1 MKNSSV
7 IPNNQSNSKSETKL
21 TNDSND
27 YKNHTKDS
35 NQEISSHIET
45 AIITEKVLLADS
57 NDTPPAAA
65 SIIKQKAAKTTNNI
79 LAKNEPQEQNFLE
92 LDNNVKISEN
102 LVKFPEKNDQPP
114 QVINNRGGE
123 DFQRPSI
130 LKVS

>member
-7 IPNNQSNSKSETKL
+7 IPNNQSKSDTKL

-35 NQEISSHIET
+35 NQEFSSHIET
-45 AIITEKVLLADS
+45 AIINDKVLLANS

-65 SIIKQKAAKTTNNI
+65 SIIEQNAAKITKCNI

>member
-7 IPNNQSNSKSETKL
+7 IPNNQSKSETKL

-35 NQEISSHIET
+35 NQEISTHTIET
-45 AIITEKVLLADS
+45 AIITEKVLLAQS
-57 NDTPPAAA
+57 NEIPPATA
-65 SIIKQKAAKTTNNI
+65 SIIEQNAAKTTNNN
-79 LAKNEPQEQNFLE
+79 LAKDEPQEQNFLE
-92 LDNNVKISEN
+92 LDSNVKISEN
-102 LVKFPEKNDQPP
+102 VVKFPEKNNQPP

>member
-7 IPNNQSNSKSETKL
+7 IPNNQSKSETKL

-65 SIIKQKAAKTTNNI
+65 SIIEQNAAKITKSNI
-79 LAKNEPQEQNFLE
+79 LAENEPQEQKFLE
-92 LDNNVKISEN
+92 LDSNINISEN

>member
-7 IPNNQSNSKSETKL
+7 IPNNQSKSETKL

-45 AIITEKVLLADS
+45 AIINEKVLLAQS
-57 NDTPPAAA
+57 NEIPPATA
-65 SIIKQKAAKTTNNI
+65 SIIEQNAAKTTNNN
-79 LAKNEPQEQNFLE
+79 LAKDEPQEQNFLE
-92 LDNNVKISEN
+92 LDSNVKISEN
-102 LVKFPEKNDQPP
+102 VVKFPEKNNQPP

>member
-7 IPNNQSNSKSETKL
+7 IPNNQSKSETKL

-65 SIIKQKAAKTTNNI
+65 SIIEQNAAKITKCNI

-102 LVKFPEKNDQPP
+102 LVKFPEKNNQPP

>member
-7 IPNNQSNSKSETKL
+7 IPNNQSKSETKL

-35 NQEISSHIET
+35 NQEISTHTIET
-45 AIITEKVLLADS
+45 AIITEKVLLAQS
-57 NDTPPAAA
+57 NEISPATA
-65 SIIKQKAAKTTNNI
+65 SIIEQNAAKTTNNN
-79 LAKNEPQEQNFLE
+79 LAKDEPQEQNFLE
-92 LDNNVKISEN
+92 LDSNVKISEN
-102 LVKFPEKNDQPP
+102 VVKFPEKNNQPP

-123 DFQRPSI
+123 DFLRPSI

>member
-7 IPNNQSNSKSETKL
+7 IPNNQSKSETKL

-65 SIIKQKAAKTTNNI
+65 SIIEQNAAKITKSNI
-79 LAKNEPQEQNFLE
+79 LAKNEPQEQKFLE
-92 LDNNVKISEN
+92 LDSNINISEN

>member
-7 IPNNQSNSKSETKL
+7 IPNNQLKSETKL

-27 YKNHTKDS
+27 YKNHTKDP
-35 NQEISSHIET
+35 NQEISTHIET
-45 AIITEKVLLADS
+45 AIITEKVLLAQS
-57 NDTPPAAA
+57 NEISPAIA
-65 SIIKQKAAKTTNNI
+65 SIIEQNAAKITKSNI
-79 LAKNEPQEQNFLE
+79 LAENEPQEQKFLE
-92 LDNNVKISEN
+92 LDSNINISEN

>member
-7 IPNNQSNSKSETKL
+7 IPNNQLKSETKL

-45 AIITEKVLLADS
+45 AIITEKVLLAQS
-57 NDTPPAAA
+57 NEISPSTA
-65 SIIKQKAAKTTNNI
+65 SIIEQNAAKITKCNI
-79 LAKNEPQEQNFLE
+79 LAKNEPQEQKFLE
-92 LDNNVKISEN
+92 LDSNINISEN

>member
-7 IPNNQSNSKSETKL
+7 IPNNQSKSETKL

-45 AIITEKVLLADS
+45 AIITEKVLLAQS
-57 NDTPPAAA
+57 NEIPPATA
-65 SIIKQKAAKTTNNI
+65 SIIEQNAAKTTNNN
-79 LAKNEPQEQNFLE
+79 LAKDEPQEQNFLE
-92 LDNNVKISEN
+92 LDSNVKISEN
-102 LVKFPEKNDQPP
+102 VVKFPEKNNQPP

>member
-7 IPNNQSNSKSETKL
+7 IPNNQSKSETKL

-45 AIITEKVLLADS
+45 AIITEKVLLAHS

-65 SIIKQKAAKTTNNI
+65 SIIEQNAAKITKCNI

-92 LDNNVKISEN
+92 LDNNVRISEN

>member
-1 MKNSSV
+1 MKNFSV
-7 IPNNQSNSKSETKL
+7 IPNNQSNSETKL

-27 YKNHTKDS
+27 YKNHTKDP
-35 NQEISSHIET
+35 NQEISTHIET

-65 SIIKQKAAKTTNNI
+65 SIIEQNAAKITKCNI

-102 LVKFPEKNDQPP
+102 LVKFPEKNNQPP

>member
-1 MKNSSV
+1 MCC
-7 IPNNQSNSKSETKL
+7 INNQSNSKSETKL

-27 YKNHTKDS
+27 YKNHTKDP
-35 NQEISSHIET
+35 NQEISTHIET
-45 AIITEKVLLADS
+45 AIITEKVLLAQS
-57 NDTPPAAA
+57 NEISPSTA
-65 SIIKQKAAKTTNNI
+65 SIIEQNAAKITKCNI
-79 LAKNEPQEQNFLE
+79 LAKNEPQEQKFLE
-92 LDNNVKISEN
+92 LDSNINISEN

>member
-7 IPNNQSNSKSETKL
+7 IPNNQLKSETKL

-27 YKNHTKDS
+27 YKNHTKDP
-35 NQEISSHIET
+35 NQEISTHIET
-45 AIITEKVLLADS
+45 AIITEKVLLAQS
-57 NDTPPAAA
+57 NEISPATA
-65 SIIKQKAAKTTNNI
+65 SIIEQNAAKITKSNI
-79 LAKNEPQEQNFLE
+79 LAENEPQEQKFLE
-92 LDNNVKISEN
+92 LDSNINISEN

>member
-1 MKNSSV
+1 MTNSSV
-7 IPNNQSNSKSETKL
+7 IPNNQSKSETKL

-65 SIIKQKAAKTTNNI
+65 SIIEQNAAKITKSNI
-79 LAKNEPQEQNFLE
+79 LAKNEPQEQKFLE
-92 LDNNVKISEN
+92 LDSNINISEN

>member
-7 IPNNQSNSKSETKL
+7 IPNNQSKSETKL

-35 NQEISSHIET
+35 NQEISTHTIET
-45 AIITEKVLLADS
+45 AIITEKVLLAQS
-57 NDTPPAAA
+57 NEIPPATA
-65 SIIKQKAAKTTNNI
+65 SIIEQNAAKTTNNI
-79 LAKNEPQEQNFLE
+79 FAKNEPQEQKFLE
-92 LDNNVKISEN
+92 LDSNINISEN
-102 LVKFPEKNDQPP
+102 LVKFPEKNNQPP

>member
-7 IPNNQSNSKSETKL
+7 IPNNQSKSETKL

-57 NDTPPAAA
+57 NDAPPAAA
-65 SIIKQKAAKTTNNI
+65 SIIEQNAAKI
-79 LAKNEPQEQNFLE
+79 IIYLMFIMS
-92 LDNNVKISEN
+92 NNVF
-102 LVKFPEKNDQPP
+102 V
-114 QVINNRGGE
+114 VILFVTYQWCARKSSNYSHFG
-123 DFQRPSI
+123 
-130 LKVS
+130 KH

>member
-7 IPNNQSNSKSETKL
+7 IPNNQSKSETKL

-45 AIITEKVLLADS
+45 AIITEKVLLAQS
-57 NDTPPAAA
+57 NEISPAIA
-65 SIIKQKAAKTTNNI
+65 SIIEQNAAKITKCNI
-79 LAKNEPQEQNFLE
+79 LAKNEPQEQKFLE
-92 LDNNVKISEN
+92 LDSNINISEN

>member
-7 IPNNQSNSKSETKL
+7 IPNNQSKSETKL

-35 NQEISSHIET
+35 NQEISTHTIET
-45 AIITEKVLLADS
+45 AIITEKVLLAQS
-57 NDTPPAAA
+57 NEISPATA
-65 SIIKQKAAKTTNNI
+65 SIIEQNAAKTTNNN
-79 LAKNEPQEQNFLE
+79 LAKNEPQEQKFLE
-92 LDNNVKISEN
+92 LDSNINVSEN
-102 LVKFPEKNDQPP
+102 LVKFPEKNNQPP

>member
-1 MKNSSV
+1 MTNSSV
-7 IPNNQSNSKSETKL
+7 IPNNQSKSETKL

-35 NQEISSHIET
+35 NQEFSSHIET
-45 AIITEKVLLADS
+45 AIINDKVLLAHS

-65 SIIKQKAAKTTNNI
+65 SIIEQNAAKITKCNI
-79 LAKNEPQEQNFLE
+79 LAKNEPQEQKFLE
-92 LDNNVKISEN
+92 LDSNINISEN

>member
-7 IPNNQSNSKSETKL
+7 IPNNQSKSETKL

-45 AIITEKVLLADS
+45 AIINEKVLLAHS
-57 NDTPPAAA
+57 NDTPPATA
-65 SIIKQKAAKTTNNI
+65 SIIEQNAAKITKSNI
-79 LAKNEPQEQNFLE
+79 LAKNKPQEQKFLE
-92 LDNNVKISEN
+92 LDSNINISEN

>member
-7 IPNNQSNSKSETKL
+7 IPNNQSKSETKL

-57 NDTPPAAA
+57 NDAPPAAA
-65 SIIKQKAAKTTNNI
+65 SIIEQNAAKITKCNI
-79 LAKNEPQEQNFLE
+79 LAKNEPQEQKFLE
-92 LDNNVKISEN
+92 LDSNINISEN

>member
-7 IPNNQSNSKSETKL
+7 IPNNQLKSETKL

-45 AIITEKVLLADS
+45 AIITEKVLLAHS
-57 NDTPPAAA
+57 NEIPPATA
-65 SIIKQKAAKTTNNI
+65 SIIEQNAAKITKSNI
-79 LAKNEPQEQNFLE
+79 LAENEPQEQKFLE
-92 LDNNVKISEN
+92 LDSNINISEN

>member
-7 IPNNQSNSKSETKL
+7 IPNNQSKSETKL

-35 NQEISSHIET
+35 NQEISTHTIET
-45 AIITEKVLLADS
+45 AIITEKVLLAQS
-57 NDTPPAAA
+57 NEIPPATA
-65 SIIKQKAAKTTNNI
+65 SIIEQNAAKTTNNN
-79 LAKNEPQEQNFLE
+79 LAKDEPQEQNFLE

>member
-7 IPNNQSNSKSETKL
+7 IPNNQSKSETKL

-45 AIITEKVLLADS
+45 AIINEKVLLAHS
-57 NDTPPAAA
+57 NEIPPATA
-65 SIIKQKAAKTTNNI
+65 SIIEQNAAKITKSNI
-79 LAKNEPQEQNFLE
+79 LAKNEPQEQKFLE
-92 LDNNVKISEN
+92 LDSNINISEN

>member
-7 IPNNQSNSKSETKL
+7 IPNNQSKSETKL

-65 SIIKQKAAKTTNNI
+65 SIIEQNAAKITKCNI
-79 LAKNEPQEQNFLE
+79 LAKNEPQEQKFLE
-92 LDNNVKISEN
+92 LDSNINISEN